1 MSVLRAF
8 AIHVQRHGVA
18 LLRNSF
24 HVQKRGGP
32 TTTRQ
37 ENDFSSTGPGGA
49 SMAMARGMEG
59 IYERPR
65 DYDLEHEGDDDDVVF
80 YLRLLDRWQ
89 PRRVME
95 LAAGS
100 GRVTIPLARAAVAK
114 GIQVVGLERAGP
126 MLDEGSRKSA
136 ELDDEARR
144 CLTFMTGDMRAWRAE
159 QPFDLVIAPCSS
171 LSHLLTVDDQVAAWR
186 CAWEGLVQGG
196 RFVVDLAMPDLAAY
210 ADSLQ
215 VPPRTFLEIDI
226 DARDPDTGTRLLR
239 YKTTRYVAHEQRAEI
254 RFLYDKFPD
263 SSSVDRYVS
272 DFDCHVYYPRE
283 VELLFRLTGFRV
295 EAWFGDYSMRR
306 LRTSSRQLIGVGVKS
321 VG

>member
-1 MSVLRAF
+1 MSSGRSS
-8 AIHVQRHGVA
+8 IHVQRHAIAPLQFVFMCG
-18 LLRNSF
+18 
-24 HVQKRGGP
+24 KRRAQSGIVRK
-32 TTTRQ
+32 T
-37 ENDFSSTGPGGA
+37 DFSWSGPRGPSVA
-49 SMAMARGMEG
+49 TTRGMEA

-65 DYDLEHEGDDDDVVF
+65 DYDLEHEGDDEDVAF
-80 YLRLLDRWQ
+80 YLRLLEHWQ
-89 PRRVME
+89 PRRVIE

-100 GRVTIPLARAAVAK
+100 GRVTIPLARAAAAR
-114 GIQVVGLERAGP
+114 GTQIVGLEREGR
-126 MLDEGSRKSA
+126 MLEEASRKSV
-136 ELDDEARR
+136 ELDDEARG
-144 CLTFMTGDMRAWRAE
+144 CLTFLTGDMRAWRAE

-171 LSHLLTVDDQVAAWR
+171 LSHLLTLDDQVAAWR
-186 CAWEGLVQGG
+186 CAWEGLAGGG
-196 RFVVDLAMPDLAAY
+196 RFVVDLTMPNLAAY

-215 VPPRTFLEIDI
+215 MPPRTFVEIDI

-239 YKTTRYVAHEQRAEI
+239 YKTTRYLAHEQRAEI

-263 SSSVDRYVS
+263 GRSVDRYVS

-306 LRTSSRQLIGVGVKS
+306 LRTSSRQLIGVGVKR

>member
-1 MSVLRAF
+1 MDS
-8 AIHVQRHGVA
+8 
-18 LLRNSF
+18 
-24 HVQKRGGP
+24 
-32 TTTRQ
+32 
-37 ENDFSSTGPGGA
+37 
-49 SMAMARGMEG
+49 

-65 DYDLEHEGDDDDVVF
+65 DYDLEHEGDDEDVAF

-89 PRRVME
+89 PRRVIE

-100 GRVTIPLARAAVAK
+100 GRVTIPLARAAAAR
-114 GIQVVGLERAGP
+114 GAQIVGLEREGP
-126 MLDEGSRKSA
+126 MLEEASRKSV

-144 CLTFMTGDMRAWRAE
+144 CLTFMTGDMRGWRAD

-171 LSHLLTVDDQVAAWR
+171 LSHLLTLDDQIAAWR
-186 CAWEGLVQGG
+186 CAWEGLAEGG
-196 RFVVDLAMPDLAAY
+196 RFVVDLTMPNLAAY

-215 VPPRTFLEIDI
+215 MPPRTFVEVDI

-239 YKTTRYVAHEQRAEI
+239 YKTTRYLAHEQRAEI

-263 SSSVDRYVS
+263 SSRVDRYVS

-283 VELLFRLTGFRV
+283 VELLFRLTGFRA

-306 LRTSSRQLIGVGVKS
+306 LRTSSRQLIGVGVKRR
-321 VG
+321 